1 MLIPIPCTYYA
12 LSPVW
17 LLAKRLCK
25 LLLFTRF
32 PPLLTFSWQWRQVAL
47 VMSTVSIT
55 KCFQTLLFLLSAIS
69 LYMNMCSQLVI
80 INLWKKVTIP
90 VKINGIGTNT
100 DANISGTLKFMH
112 VRYLYSVP
120 HSFCFCL
127 FFSIFSSL
135 IYFSYHYPFH
145 QHFLLLLVFLLL
157 ELFQRLVLHF

>member
-1 MLIPIPCTYYA
+1 MQIIVVYPFS
-12 LSPVW
+12 SPAYV
-17 LLAKRLCK
+17 
-25 LLLFTRF
+25 
-32 PPLLTFSWQWRQVAL
+32 LLTVKASSTSNVNCVNHKVLPDIAL
-47 VMSTVSIT
+47 PSFCHLTVHEHVQSISHY
-55 KCFQTLLFLLSAIS
+55 KS
-69 LYMNMCSQLVI
+69 V
-80 INLWKKVTIP
+80 KVTIP

-135 IYFSYHYPFH
+135 IYFFYHYPFH